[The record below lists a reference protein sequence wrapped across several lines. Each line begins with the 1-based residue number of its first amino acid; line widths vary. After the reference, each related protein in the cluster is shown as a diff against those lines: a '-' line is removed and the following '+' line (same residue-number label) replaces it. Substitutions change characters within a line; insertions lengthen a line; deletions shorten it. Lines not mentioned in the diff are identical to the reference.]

1 MKIKKYILY
10 TIVLIAVIVT
20 LGMTEFLI
28 KAYYNPREK
37 NFYLSTKGC
46 LVYDLAESD
55 YEIIETEVVGENLDY
70 LFNNKNDVIQG
81 NILVNGFSIFSQKE
95 VYYDS
100 KSSFDYDNGFF
111 YSEFYDNS
119 IYTSIGIG
127 NKESICKII
136 AASKSWDMLVCCIVI
151 DENVDD
157 KVKQVIKKDA
167 LLVIP
172 ADNLIKAKDL
182 IDKATSNSTHMDD
195 WLKERGGFYTNK
207 KGDSN
212 IN

>member
-172 ADNLIKAKDL
+172 ADNLIKAKEL

>member
-10 TIVLIAVIVT
+10 AAILIVIIVT

-28 KAYYNPREK
+28 KAYYNPIEK

-46 LVYDLAESD
+46 LVYDLAEGD
-55 YEIIETEVVGENLDY
+55 YEIIKVEVIGENLDY
-70 LFNNKNDVIQG
+70 LLNNKNDVIQG
-81 NILVNGFSIFSQKE
+81 NILVNDFSIFTQKD
-95 VYYDS
+95 VHYNS
-100 KSSFDYDNGFF
+100 KSSFDYLNGFF

-127 NKESICKII
+127 NKDSICEII
-136 AASKSWDMLVCCIVI
+136 AVSKSWDMLVCGIII

-172 ADNLIKAKDL
+172 ADNLIKAKEL
-182 IDKATSNSTHMDD
+182 IDEAASNSIHMND
-195 WLKERGGFYTNK
+195 WLKERDYIK
-207 KGDSN
+207 E
-212 IN
+212 

>member
-1 MKIKKYILY
+1 MRIKKYILY
-10 TIVLIAVIVT
+10 TTILIAIIVT

-28 KAYYNPREK
+28 KAYYNPAEK

-46 LVYDLAESD
+46 LVYDLAEGE
-55 YEIIETEVVGENLDY
+55 YEIIKVEVIGENLDY
-70 LFNNKNDVIQG
+70 LLNNKNDVIQG
-81 NILVNGFSIFSQKE
+81 NILVNDFSIFTQKD
-95 VYYDS
+95 VHYNS
-100 KSSFDYDNGFF
+100 KSSFDYLNGFF

-127 NKESICKII
+127 NKDSICEII
-136 AASKSWDMLVCCIVI
+136 AASKSWDMLVCGIII

-172 ADNLIKAKDL
+172 ADNLIKAKEL
-182 IDKATSNSTHMDD
+182 IDEAASNSIYMND
-195 WLKERGGFYTNK
+195 WLKERGYIK
-207 KGDSN
+207 E
-212 IN
+212 

>member
-111 YSEFYDNS
+111 YSEFYDDS

-172 ADNLIKAKDL
+172 ADNLIKAKEL

>member
-70 LFNNKNDVIQG
+70 LFNNKHDVIQG

-172 ADNLIKAKDL
+172 ADNLIKAKEL

>member
-37 NFYLSTKGC
+37 KFYLSTKGC
-46 LVYDLAESD
+46 LVYNLAESD
-55 YEIIETEVVGENLDY
+55 YEIIEVEVVGENLDY
-70 LFNNKNDVIQG
+70 LLNNKNDVIQG
-81 NILVNGFSIFSQKE
+81 NILVNGLSIFSQKE

-127 NKESICKII
+127 DKESICKII
-136 AASKSWDMLVCCIVI
+136 AASKSWDMLVCGIVI

-172 ADNLIKAKDL
+172 ADNLIKANEL
-182 IDKATSNSTHMDD
+182 IDEATSNSTHMDD
-195 WLKERGGFYTNK
+195 WLKERGFIK
-207 KGDSN
+207 E
-212 IN
+212 

>member
-37 NFYLSTKGC
+37 KFYLSTKGC
-46 LVYDLAESD
+46 LVYNLAESD
-55 YEIIETEVVGENLDY
+55 YEIIEVEVVGENLDY
-70 LFNNKNDVIQG
+70 LLNNKNDVIQG
-81 NILVNGFSIFSQKE
+81 NILVNGLSIFSQKE

-136 AASKSWDMLVCCIVI
+136 AASKSWDMLVCGIVI

-172 ADNLIKAKDL
+172 ADNLIKAKEL
-182 IDKATSNSTHMDD
+182 IDEATSNSTHMDD
-195 WLKERGGFYTNK
+195 WLKERGFIK
-207 KGDSN
+207 E
-212 IN
+212 

>member
-136 AASKSWDMLVCCIVI
+136 ATSKSWDMLVCCIVI

-172 ADNLIKAKDL
+172 ADNLIKAKEL

-195 WLKERGGFYTNK
+195 WLKERGFIK
-207 KGDSN
+207 E
-212 IN
+212 

>member
-10 TIVLIAVIVT
+10 VTIVIAVIFT

-28 KAYYNPREK
+28 RAYHYPVEK
-37 NFYLSTKGC
+37 KVYLSTKGC
-46 LVYDLAESD
+46 LIYDLAESD
-55 YEIIETEVVGENLDY
+55 YEIIDVKVIGENLNY
-70 LFNNKNDVIQG
+70 LLNNKNDVIQG

-119 IYTSIGIG
+119 IYTSIGLG
-127 NKESICKII
+127 NEESICKII
-136 AASKSWDMLVCCIVI
+136 AASKSWDMLVCGIVI

-157 KVKQVIKKDA
+157 KVKQIIKKDA
-167 LLVIP
+167 ILVIP
-172 ADNLIKAKDL
+172 ADNLIEAKEL
-182 IDKATSNSTHMDD
+182 IDRSASNLIYM
-195 WLKERGGFYTNK
+195 KERLEK
-207 KGDSN
+207 RKID
-212 IN
+212 

>member
-37 NFYLSTKGC
+37 KFYLSTKGC
-46 LVYDLAESD
+46 LVYNLAESD
-55 YEIIETEVVGENLDY
+55 YEIIEVEVVGENLDY
-70 LFNNKNDVIQG
+70 LLNNKNDVIQG
-81 NILVNGFSIFSQKE
+81 NTLVNGLSIFSQKE
-95 VYYDS
+95 VY
-100 KSSFDYDNGFF
+100 
-111 YSEFYDNS
+111 YDNS

-127 NKESICKII
+127 DKESICKII
-136 AASKSWDMLVCCIVI
+136 AASKSWDMLVCGIVI

-172 ADNLIKAKDL
+172 ADNLIKAKEL
-182 IDKATSNSTHMDD
+182 IDEATSNSTHMDD
-195 WLKERGGFYTNK
+195 WLKERGFIK
-207 KGDSN
+207 E
-212 IN
+212 

>member
-136 AASKSWDMLVCCIVI
+136 ATSKSWDMLVCCIVI

-172 ADNLIKAKDL
+172 ADNLIKAKEL

-207 KGDSN
+207 KRDSN

>member
-136 AASKSWDMLVCCIVI
+136 ATSKSWDMLVCCIVI

-172 ADNLIKAKDL
+172 ADNLIKAKEL